1 MLTPSSKKR
10 DRDFNNINSPNK
22 KLRTYSTGP
31 TNIYNSPQ
39 TTNKTP
45 KTSSITPLLNNLT
58 CRPTLSRSLI
68 TITHRNIANDIN
80 NIQKCNSCGQTGHS
94 SKAYQLCPQHAVS
107 TICHETITCSSCGL
121 SGHATKANSKC
132 PNKQFIKELS
142 TATCGSCGLSGHAT
156 KANSKCPNKQV
167 IKKPTTATCGS
178 CGLSGHATKANSK
191 CLNNTNTQICSSCQF
206 MGHQSEF
213 SKYCKNFIDNTSKR
227 CGHCKSTTHLRK
239 THGDCTYNIKTTK
252 ANVNIV

>member
-107 TICHETITCSSCGL
+107 TICHETITRSSCGL
-121 SGHATKANSKC
+121 SAHATKANSKC

-142 TATCGSCGLSGHAT
+142 
-156 KANSKCPNKQV
+156 
-167 IKKPTTATCGS
+167 TATCGS

>member
-58 CRPTLSRSLI
+58 CRPTLSRSSI
-68 TITHRNIANDIN
+68 TITQRNISNDIN

-94 SKAYQLCPQHAVS
+94 SKAYQLCPQHAPS
-107 TICHETITCSSCGL
+107 TICYKKITCSSCSS
-121 SGHATKANSKC
+121 SGQATKANSKC
-132 PNKQFIKELS
+132 PN
-142 TATCGSCGLSGHAT
+142 T
-156 KANSKCPNKQV
+156 
-167 IKKPTTATCGS
+167 
-178 CGLSGHATKANSK
+178 
-191 CLNNTNTQICSSCQF
+191 TNTQICSSCQF
-206 MGHQSEF
+206 MGHQNEF
-213 SKYCKNFIDNTSKR
+213 SKYCKNFVDNTSKR

>member
-107 TICHETITCSSCGL
+107 TICHETITRSSCGL
-121 SGHATKANSKC
+121 SA
-132 PNKQFIKELS
+132 
-142 TATCGSCGLSGHAT
+142 HAT

-167 IKKPTTATCGS
+167 IKEPTTATCGS

-191 CLNNTNTQICSSCQF
+191 CLKDTNTQICSSCQF